1 MAKYQLSKTV
11 LTSQLYGKM
20 FHQAVVRVHQ
30 LDQVAKQVQAVSRAA
45 QPYQAA
51 KQAQAAP
58 ESCAA
63 RYSIPVPTSEPCG
76 LINGAA

>member
-51 KQAQAAP
+51 KQAQAVSRAIRLYQ
-58 ESCAA
+58 AA
-63 RYSIPVPTSEPCG
+63 SQAQAV
-76 LINGAA
+76 

>member
-30 LDQVAKQVQAVSRAA
+30 LDQVAKQVQAVSKAV
-45 QPYQAA
+45 QMYQAA
-51 KQAQAAP
+51 QA
-58 ESCAA
+58 
-63 RYSIPVPTSEPCG
+63 V
-76 LINGAA
+76 